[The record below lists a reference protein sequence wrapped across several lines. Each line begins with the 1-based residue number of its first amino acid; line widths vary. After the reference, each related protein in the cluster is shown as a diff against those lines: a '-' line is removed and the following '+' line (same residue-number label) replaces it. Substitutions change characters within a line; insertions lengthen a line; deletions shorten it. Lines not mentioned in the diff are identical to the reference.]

1 MSSSWHNITIEEI
14 FDLRTRQRYF
24 AVDFIESLKAVPHEE
39 RRLRI
44 ELEKVRDSPEGY
56 IITCYMCGHPTMLRG
71 SGFVPGTR
79 QHKRLHFTHA
89 RPNANCE
96 YQTPG
101 IKSKVEI
108 NRIKYHGLREGREHI
123 DLKEKFAKCLSIQG
137 RNDGSIS
144 DVFVERTVKRIDE
157 NTWRKPD
164 INFRFYGTHVAMELQ
179 LSTTYL
185 DVINERHRFY
195 RGLGTYM
202 LWIFNHLSLDDQ
214 DREFAKN
221 DVIFNNNENAYVF
234 NLLESAKSI
243 EEERLYLTCHFLIY
257 RYNRR
262 SKEIEAVWESELITL
277 DDLTFDEATGIVYYF
292 DSRKTRQEAKE
303 ARIKHFAEIEEVKR
317 KKENLSQAI
326 SYHAKAIEKL
336 EEKRRECVQKIQSK
350 RLAAIALLERY
361 KALTEDVLLNNT
373 ASEAIHA
380 SNATPMLRLIEI
392 DADFDQIGRKRD
404 AIANSAHLDKQIERL
419 EESIQVL
426 LNRRKHF
433 FEMPASVK
441 VNDFELMD
449 VRDRF
454 PEEVFF
460 AYRDKLWG
468 RHRFCP
474 MATRFG
480 NDLTALRYALE
491 NPDGNSFIYMERK
504 DAVAIVDKMIQSQSE
519 QAEGFKGEQR
529 RTSQEFLAFV
539 MTRHKGQI
547 DDIRQQIF
555 RLGLERREL
564 GRLAKQTETDIG
576 YTNEK
581 LNEAKTELIQLS
593 D

>member
-1 MSSSWHNITIEEI
+1 MRNALI
-14 FDLRTRQRYF
+14 F
-24 AVDFIESLKAVPHEE
+24 K
-39 RRLRI
+39 
-44 ELEKVRDSPEGY
+44 
-56 IITCYMCGHPTMLRG
+56 
-71 SGFVPGTR
+71 
-79 QHKRLHFTHA
+79 
-89 RPNANCE
+89 
-96 YQTPG
+96 G
-101 IKSKVEI
+101 IKTEASATYSWSK
-108 NRIKYHGLREGREHI
+108 
-123 DLKEKFAKCLSIQG
+123 
-137 RNDGSIS
+137 
-144 DVFVERTVKRIDE
+144 RTDE

-164 INFRFYGTHVAMELQ
+164 INFRFHGTHVAMELQ

-202 LWIFNHLSLDDQ
+202 LWIFNHLTLNDQ

-221 DVIFNNNENAYVF
+221 DVIFNNNENVYVF
-234 NLLESAKSI
+234 NFSECARSI
-243 EEERLYLTCHFLIY
+243 EEQRLYLTCHFLIY
-257 RYNRR
+257 TYNRR
-262 SKEIEAVWESELITL
+262 CKEIEARWQSELITL
-277 DDLTFDEATGIVYYF
+277 DDLAFDEATGILYYF
-292 DSRKTRQEAKE
+292 DSRKTRQEAQE
-303 ARIKHFAEIEEVKR
+303 ARSKHIVEIEELKR
-317 KKENLSQAI
+317 RKENLSQTVT
-326 SYHAKAIEKL
+326 YHAKAIETL
-336 EEKRRECVQKIQSK
+336 EGKHRECVQKIQSK
-350 RLAAIALLERY
+350 RLAAIVLLERY
-361 KALTEDVLLNNT
+361 KALTEDGLLNHT

-419 EESIQVL
+419 EESIQAL

-441 VNDFELMD
+441 ANDFELMD

-454 PEEVFF
+454 PKEVFF

-474 MATRFG
+474 TATRFG

-504 DAVAIVDKMIQSQSE
+504 DTVAIVDKMIQSQSE

-529 RTSQEFLAFV
+529 RTSQDFLAFV
-539 MTRHKGQI
+539 MTRHKNQI
-547 DDIRQQIF
+547 DDIRQQILH
-555 RLGLERREL
+555 LGFERREL
-564 GRLAKQTETDIG
+564 RRFAKQAETDIG
-576 YTNEK
+576 YINDK
-581 LNEAKTELIQLS
+581 LNEAKTELIQLN